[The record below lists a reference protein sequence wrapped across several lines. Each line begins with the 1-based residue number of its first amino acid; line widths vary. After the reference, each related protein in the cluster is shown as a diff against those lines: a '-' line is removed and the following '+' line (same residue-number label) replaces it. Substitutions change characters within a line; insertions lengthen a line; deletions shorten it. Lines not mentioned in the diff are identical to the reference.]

1 MKTLIV
7 FLLIWLVGLDAFKLT
22 QIVETAEEEIM
33 QEMKDYNANKQP
45 TNFGNIDCCAVKKVE
60 GTKSLS
66 TNIS

>member
-1 MKTLIV
+1 MILGFLPWKMKTVIV

-45 TNFGNIDCCAVKKVE
+45 TNFYKSRKVTPE
-60 GTKSLS
+60 
-66 TNIS
+66 

>member
-45 TNFGNIDCCAVKKVE
+45 TNFYKSRKVTPE
-60 GTKSLS
+60 
-66 TNIS
+66 